1 MKRRSSVVRL
11 AFSGVTAVLLA
22 AQCGATAPDA
32 AETGLLPA
40 SAARAD
46 TVLIGGKVIS
56 YRSDIAEMLLRRVDG
71 SPQATMSATSYLA
84 QGTDPAV
91 RPVTFLFNGG
101 PLSATIALRRG
112 IAPDIAGAGP
122 QRGTFTFTSN
132 TDSLIDVTDLVF
144 IDAAGTGYGRVLS
157 EDAKAEIW
165 GVRQDADA
173 FARFI
178 ADWLEKHGR
187 TRSPLFLMGESYG
200 GTRAGFLSAALAQQ
214 GLAPKGVILISPT
227 VAAGGDSPIGTG
239 DPDAMALPT
248 RAAIARFHGRGAYRA
263 LSLSQVTDRAATF
276 ARQTYAPA
284 LTRLSRLSPGER
296 RRIAQRVADLTGIAV
311 DQIDANGLRI
321 PDFGDALLA
330 GERLGRDDARLHAP
344 IDEVKQL
351 PPPYDEPG
359 SSLVRG
365 TFDQAAAYDSLYRF
379 GYGYRPKGAFV
390 SLSLEANR
398 RWNYTVPGGV
408 ADIPTM
414 FHDQMLTNPD
424 LRVLVVAGY
433 FDTTVPYLFPMA
445 AYQAASLPPGR
456 FSFQLLEAGHAV
468 FDDPAARARAA
479 SLVRAFI
486 VSSDRITPRR

>member
-1 MKRRSSVVRL
+1 MKRRSRAVRL
-11 AFSGVTAVLLA
+11 ALSGITALLLVA
-22 AQCGATAPDA
+22 RSGATAPEA
-32 AETGLLPA
+32 AGAVLLPA
-40 SAARAD
+40 PAARAD

-56 YRSDIAEMLLRRVDG
+56 YRSDVAETLLRRIDG

-84 QGTDPAV
+84 QGIDPAV

-112 IAPDIAGAGP
+112 IAPEITGAGQ

-132 TDSLIDVTDLVF
+132 TDSLIDTTDLVF

-200 GTRAGFLSAALAQQ
+200 GTRAGFLSAALSQR
-214 GLAPKGVILISPT
+214 GFLPRGVILISPT

-248 RAAIARFHGRGAYRA
+248 RAAIAWFHGRGAYRA
-263 LSLSQVTDRAATF
+263 LSLGQVTERAATF
-276 ARQTYAPA
+276 ARRTYAPA
-284 LTRLSRLSPGER
+284 LSRLSRLSPRER
-296 RRIAQRVADLTGIAV
+296 QRIAQRVADFTGIAV
-311 DQIDANGLRI
+311 NRIDANGVRS

-344 IDEVKQL
+344 LNEMKLL

-365 TFDQAAAYDSLYRF
+365 TFDQATAYDSLYRYR
-379 GYGYRPKGAFV
+379 YGYRANGAFV

-398 RWNYTVPGGV
+398 RWNYTVPGRV
-408 ADIPTM
+408 VDIPTM
-414 FHDQMLTNPD
+414 FRDQMRINRD
-424 LRVLVVAGY
+424 LRVLVLAGY

-445 AYQAASLPPGR
+445 AYQAASLPPDR
-456 FSFQLLEAGHAV
+456 FSFQLFEAGHAV
-468 FDDPAARARAA
+468 FDDPAARAHAA
-479 SLVRAFI
+479 SAVRVFI
-486 VSSDRITPRR
+486 LSSDRITPR